1 MWPTDYGDD
10 YPSGDSRRCPAHPN
24 IVISS
29 PDGLFDGI
37 CGACEA
43 AMDADR
49 ADACGTCGV
58 VGCPGGA
65 GCPDALSAELIE
77 ARSGSADT
85 QERGCGS
92 GIPPHL
98 CHERDSV
105 VLRRMGH
112 AIPASAFD
120 DDIPF

>member
-10 YPSGDSRRCPAHPN
+10 YPSGDPRRCPAHPD

-29 PDGLFDGI
+29 PDGLFDGV
-37 CGACEA
+37 CAECEA

-49 ADACGTCGV
+49 LGACGTCGV
-58 VGCPGGA
+58 MGCPGGA
-65 GCPDALSAELIE
+65 GCPDALSVELVE

-85 QERGCGS
+85 WECGCGS

-98 CHERDSV
+98 CHARDLP
-105 VLRRMGH
+105 VLRWMGH